1 MNWQLLAQLLLQ
13 LLLLEMHLK
22 VLVLLLQMLGL
33 SIVHVH
39 LIRDVLVH
47 KDLLVTV
54 CNLTHYF
61 KLIVGRV
68 LLLNTRLLG
77 CH

>member
-33 SIVHVH
+33 SIVNVH
-39 LIRDVLVH
+39 LIR
-47 KDLLVTV
+47 DLLVTV

-61 KLIVGRV
+61 ELIVGRV